1 MKFEKKDIKPLF
13 FEFMR
18 FCLVGGVA
26 FLADSGTL
34 YLLNSVLPEM
44 TGFWRLCIATAGG
57 FIVGLTV
64 NYILSVRFVF
74 ISARQSGVGRNFK
87 DFVIFTLVSA
97 VGLGLTELGMWVGT
111 ELLFWHFMFV
121 KVIVTGI
128 VLMWNYI
135 GRKVFI
141 FK

>member
-1 MKFEKKDIKPLF
+1 MKYNKEDLKPLF

-18 FCLVGGVA
+18 FCIVGGLA

-34 YLLNSVLPEM
+34 YLLNNILPEM
-44 TGFWRLCIATAGG
+44 TGFWRLSIATAGG
-57 FIVGLTV
+57 FIIGLTV

-74 ISARQSGVGRNFK
+74 ISARKSGVGRTFK

-111 ELLFWHFMFV
+111 ELLLWHFMFV

-128 VLMWNYI
+128 VLIWNYI

>member
-1 MKFEKKDIKPLF
+1 MKFEKKDLKPLLY
-13 FEFMR
+13 EFMR
-18 FCLVGGVA
+18 FCLVGGLA
-26 FLADSGTL
+26 FLADFGTL
-34 YLLNSVLPEM
+34 VLLNNILPEM
-44 TGFWRLCIATAGG
+44 SGFWRLCIATAGG

-74 ISARQSGVGRNFK
+74 ISARQSGVGRTLK
-87 DFVIFTLVSA
+87 AFVIFTLVSA
-97 VGLGLTELGMWVGT
+97 VGLGLTELGMYVGT
-111 ELLFWHFMFV
+111 ELIQWHFMFV

-135 GRKVFI
+135 GRKAFI